1 MANKWEF
8 LFEEGADFSEIRNR
22 HRRMEKTAGVFMRPS
37 DIAGHTELAAT
48 LEGMLNGQPG
58 GSTFKD
64 HPGEQKVAGA
74 VDMAVGAA
82 IGGAAG
88 YYASGKVNP
97 VPPPQDTKGFKNKV
111 QKARHDIYKFTQDR
125 PRTAKAVGAAA
136 GAIAGA
142 TAASDLDIAK
152 RLRNFKRGAP

>member
-1 MANKWEF
+1 MANQWEF
-8 LFEEGADFSEIRNR
+8 LFEEGADFTEIRNR

-37 DIAGHTELAAT
+37 DIADHTELAAT

-74 VDMAVGAA
+74 VDAAVGAA

-88 YYASGKVNP
+88 YYAVNKINP

-111 QKARHDIYKFTQDR
+111 QKVRHDVYRFTEEH
-125 PRTAKAVGAAA
+125 PRVARAVGAVS
-136 GAIAGA
+136 GAIAGGV
-142 TAASDLDIAK
+142 ASNDLDLSQ
-152 RLRNFKRGAP
+152 RLRRFKRGAP

>member
-1 MANKWEF
+1 
-8 LFEEGADFSEIRNR
+8 
-22 HRRMEKTAGVFMRPS
+22 MRPS

-82 IGGAAG
+82 IGGATG
-88 YYASGKVNP
+88 YYASSKINP
-97 VPPPQDTKGFKNKV
+97 VPPPQSTKGFKNKV
-111 QKARHDIYKFTQDR
+111 QKARHDIYKFTQEH
-125 PRTAKAVGAAA
+125 PRTAKAVGATT

-142 TAASDLDIAK
+142 AAASDLDIAK